1 MNMNLIFTIIGTLL
15 IIILCF
21 VGYALGYYLGK
32 KAIENRLKSAE
43 EKAVKIVEE
52 AKREAEAQKRLS
64 LIEAKEEIAK
74 KNEQFE
80 KVVRDKKNEIRR
92 AEQSIEDREKN
103 IEKKNELLTKKET
116 TLLQRERELLL
127 KEKTVK
133 AKNDRLTKLIEEEN
147 LKLEQIA
154 QMSKDEAIKILM
166 QNLETEA
173 KLQAANMIKQI
184 KEDAL
189 QKAHKEAKEIITLAI
204 QRSATDHVVE
214 STVSVVPLP
223 NEEMKGR
230 IIGREGRNI
239 RTFENATGVEVIIDD
254 TPDAVT
260 ISGFDPVRREIA
272 RLSLIKLISDGRIH
286 PTRIEEIVKKTT
298 EEMDENI
305 KNIGEE
311 TLAELNISNIH
322 PEMTKL
328 IGRLKYR
335 TSYGQNILQHS
346 KEVAF
351 LSQMM
356 ADELEIENSFL
367 AKRAGLLH
375 DIGKAVD
382 QNFEGTHT
390 KIGVELAKKYGEDP
404 IVINAI
410 ESHHGDVEPTNLISV
425 LVAAAD
431 AISGARPGARRETL
445 EAYIERLEKLEE
457 VANGFNGVEK
467 AYAIQAGRE
476 VRVIVIP
483 EQISDAESEELSH
496 QIARKIEQELKY
508 PGQIKVTVIR
518 ETRSIDYAK

>member
-1 MNMNLIFTIIGTLL
+1 
-15 IIILCF
+15 
-21 VGYALGYYLGK
+21 
-32 KAIENRLKSAE
+32 
-43 EKAVKIVEE
+43 
-52 AKREAEAQKRLS
+52 
-64 LIEAKEEIAK
+64 
-74 KNEQFE
+74 
-80 KVVRDKKNEIRR
+80 
-92 AEQSIEDREKN
+92 
-103 IEKKNELLTKKET
+103 
-116 TLLQRERELLL
+116 
-127 KEKTVK
+127 
-133 AKNDRLTKLIEEEN
+133 LIEEEN

-356 ADELEIENSFL
+356 ADELEIE
-367 AKRAGLLH
+367 
-375 DIGKAVD
+375 
-382 QNFEGTHT
+382 
-390 KIGVELAKKYGEDP
+390 
-404 IVINAI
+404 
-410 ESHHGDVEPTNLISV
+410 
-425 LVAAAD
+425 
-431 AISGARPGARRETL
+431 
-445 EAYIERLEKLEE
+445 
-457 VANGFNGVEK
+457 
-467 AYAIQAGRE
+467 
-476 VRVIVIP
+476 
-483 EQISDAESEELSH
+483 
-496 QIARKIEQELKY
+496 
-508 PGQIKVTVIR
+508 TVF
-518 ETRSIDYAK
+518 S

>member
-1 MNMNLIFTIIGTLL
+1 MDPKLLIIIIGTLL
-15 IIILCF
+15 TLILGILGYF
-21 VGYALGYYLGK
+21 VGYLIGK
-32 KAIENRLKSAE
+32 ISIKNKLKDADETS
-43 EKAVKIVEE
+43 KKILKD
-52 AKREAEAQKRLS
+52 AKREIEAQKRLS
-64 LIEAKEEIAK
+64 LLETKEEIAR

-80 KVVRDKKNEIRR
+80 KQLREKRNELRR
-92 AEQSIEDREKN
+92 SEQSIEDREKN

-116 TLLQRERELLL
+116 NLLQRERELFL

-133 AKNDRLTKLIEEEN
+133 AKNERLTKLLEEEN
-147 LKLEQIA
+147 KKLEQIA

-184 KEDAL
+184 KEDTL
-189 QKAHKEAKEIITLAI
+189 QKAQKEAKEIITLAI

-214 STVSVVPLP
+214 STVSVVNLP

-239 RTFENATGVEVIIDD
+239 RTFENSTGVEVIIDD

-260 ISGFDPVRREIA
+260 LSGFDPVRREVA
-272 RLSLIKLISDGRIH
+272 RLSLIKLISDGRIQ
-286 PTRIEEIVKKTT
+286 PTRIEEIVKKTF
-298 EEMDENI
+298 EEMEENI

-311 TLAELNISNIH
+311 TLVELNISNMH
-322 PEMTKL
+322 PEMIKL

-335 TSYGQNILQHS
+335 TSYGQNVLQHS
-346 KEVAF
+346 KEVAY
-351 LSQMM
+351 LAAMM
-356 ADELEIENSFL
+356 ADELEIENSYI

-390 KIGVELAKKYGEDP
+390 KIGSELAKKYGEDQ

-410 ESHHGDVEPTNLISV
+410 ESHHGDVEPNNLISI
-425 LVAAAD
+425 LVSTAD

-457 VANGFNGVEK
+457 IANSFNGVEK

-476 VRVIVIP
+476 IRVMVIP
-483 EQISDAESEELSH
+483 EQITDAEAEELSH
-496 QIARKIEQELKY
+496 QIARRIEQELKY
-508 PGQIKVTVIR
+508 PGQIKVTIIR
-518 ETRSIDYAK
+518 ETRAIDYAK